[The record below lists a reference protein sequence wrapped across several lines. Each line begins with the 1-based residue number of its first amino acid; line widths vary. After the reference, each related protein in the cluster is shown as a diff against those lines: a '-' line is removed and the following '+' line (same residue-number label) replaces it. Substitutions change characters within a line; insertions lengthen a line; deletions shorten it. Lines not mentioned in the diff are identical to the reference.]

1 MNDFVEQCRLE
12 WKRLRV
18 PDSIADEMA
27 AELAADLNEAEAD
40 GVSARELLGNAATDP
55 RSFAASWADE
65 RAVIPLSGSTAR
77 LPGRTLVLAAI
88 SALTIITAVGAGLV
102 LLASPQASAP
112 RVASD
117 VLLLAAEPAAIRLV
131 APPPISPDGSGIRLV
146 APPPISPDGS
156 GRVWVTSDGRVTVT
170 PIGGSGVEIH
180 TVGSIL
186 LIVGIA
192 GVIASLLLLL
202 WLFRTLPAMRPS

>member
-1 MNDFVEQCRLE
+1 MNDFVEQCRRE
-12 WKRLRV
+12 WKRLGV
-18 PDSIADEMA
+18 PDSVADEMA

-40 GVSARELLGNAATDP
+40 GVPARELLGNAATDP

-65 RAVIPLSGSTAR
+65 RAVIPLGGSTPR

-88 SALTIITAVGAGLV
+88 AALTIITAVGAGLV
-102 LLASPQASAP
+102 LLASPQTSAP
-112 RVASD
+112 RAASD
-117 VLLLAAEPAAIRLV
+117 VLLAAPPEPTSIRVV
-131 APPPISPDGSGIRLV
+131 APPPISPDGS
-146 APPPISPDGS
+146 A
-156 GRVWVTSDGRVTVT
+156 RVWIVSDGRVTVA

-202 WLFRTLPAMRPS
+202 WSSRTRNDRSAAHP